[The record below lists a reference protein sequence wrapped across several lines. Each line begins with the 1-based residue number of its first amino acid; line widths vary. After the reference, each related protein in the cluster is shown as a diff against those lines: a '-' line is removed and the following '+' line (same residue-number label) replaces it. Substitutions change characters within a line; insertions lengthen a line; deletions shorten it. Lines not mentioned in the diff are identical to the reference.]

1 MEVLKHNFL
10 ELFPKIQ
17 QAINEADFVAID
29 TELTGLQPI
38 KSRLL
43 FLDSPQQRYS
53 KLRHSANSFLVIQFG
68 LCTFTWSREK
78 NAYVSRPF
86 NFYIFP
92 GSVMGDSGGNERTFL
107 CQSGSLE
114 FLSGCSFDFNKMIA
128 SGIPYVN
135 RAEELVLKAR
145 RENEVNNPDIVI
157 DDKNREFFENTR
169 GLIDAW
175 LQDSTEKSLEVP
187 AGNGYLRRLVYQIV
201 RNNYNGF
208 LSAQKKDRN
217 IEVLKLSVEEKDKK
231 AQDAD
236 NRENEFS
243 KMVNFSSVIQLLVD
257 AQKPIVG
264 HNSFL
269 DMCHTMRHFVD
280 DLPLH
285 VKEWKNA
292 IRNLWEL
299 VIDTKHIANQHPALQ
314 PLIYDQQ
321 TSSYPTALSDLT
333 ARVEK
338 DPFSTVTPAIGYDPE
353 FTRYNLSDSPLYH
366 EAGYDAHCTGVVFL
380 RLTHYLLS
388 LEEFNVTNVSSAVF
402 TSPSITPY
410 YNKLNLMRSDL
421 KTLNLLGS
429 EEAPEPRATH
439 FILTSIPPNFRNNDL
454 QSLFE
459 NLGSV
464 SIHWVDDWTCCI
476 AVHDESKI
484 SEMPLGRLGD
494 SRNEAAEEDGEIH
507 ESSPSDNIVI
517 HTYSDWWSQILDDGN
532 NETPASVHRKRP
544 PFDPASVDRNSK
556 MRRLG

>member
-1 MEVLKHNFL
+1 MEVLKQNFL

-17 QAINEADFVAID
+17 QAVQEADFVAID

-38 KSRLL
+38 KSRLF

-53 KLRHSANSFLVIQFG
+53 KLRHAANSFLVIQFG

-78 NAYVSRPF
+78 NGYISKPF
-86 NFYIFP
+86 NFYVFP
-92 GSVMGDSGGNERTFL
+92 GSVLGESGGNERTFL

-114 FLSGCSFDFNKMIA
+114 FLSGCNFDFNKMIA

-135 RAEELVLKAR
+135 RAEELALKAR
-145 RENEVNNPDIVI
+145 RENEANNPDIPI
-157 DDKNREFFENTR
+157 DDNNRDFFEQTKV
-169 GLIDAW
+169 LIDTW
-175 LQDSTEKSLEVP
+175 LQDSTEKALEVP

-208 LSAQKKDRN
+208 VSAQKKDRN
-217 IEVLKLSVEEKDKK
+217 IEIVKLSVEEKDKN

-236 NRENEFS
+236 NREAEFS
-243 KMVNFSSVIQLLVD
+243 KMVNFSSVIQLMID

-264 HNSFL
+264 HNCFL

-292 IRNLWEL
+292 LQNLWSL
-299 VIDTKHIANQHPALQ
+299 VIDTKHIANQHPTLQ
-314 PLIYDQQ
+314 PLIQNQ
-321 TSSYPTALSDLT
+321 PSAGSTALSDLT
-333 ARVEK
+333 ALVQQE
-338 DPFSTVTPAIGYDPE
+338 PFLSAIPDIDFDPE
-353 FTRYNLSDSPLYH
+353 FTRYSTSDSPHYH

-388 LEEFNVTNVSSAVF
+388 QEEFPVTNVSKALL
-402 TSPSITPY
+402 TSPALTSY

-421 KTLNLLGS
+421 KTLNLTGA

-454 QSLFE
+454 QGLFE
-459 NLGSV
+459 HLGTV

-476 AVHDESKI
+476 ALHDETKVAQ
-484 SEMPLGRLGD
+484 MPVGRLGD
-494 SRNEAAEEDGEIH
+494 ARNEVVEEDGEIQ
-507 ESSPSDNIVI
+507 ESKPSDNIVI
-517 HTYSDWWSQILDDGN
+517 HTYADWWNQILFDVEN
-532 NETPASVHRKRP
+532 ASPAVHRKRP

-556 MRRLG
+556 VRRLG